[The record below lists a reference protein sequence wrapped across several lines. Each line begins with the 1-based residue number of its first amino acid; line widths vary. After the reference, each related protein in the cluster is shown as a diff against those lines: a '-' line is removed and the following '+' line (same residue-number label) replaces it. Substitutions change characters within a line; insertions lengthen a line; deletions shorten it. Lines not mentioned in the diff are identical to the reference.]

1 MPSLIDLDTNLLVY
15 IAARCDLESAG
26 YLSLVNKQVWGAVA
40 PVLPALTD
48 VRALRL
54 LLPFQECNSGRLFIA
69 RPQHDVTV
77 VGVILCDA
85 GRIQCLHRGL

>member
-15 IAARCDLESAG
+15 IAARYDLESAG

-54 LLPFQECNSGRLFIA
+54 LLPFQDN
-69 RPQHDVTV
+69 
-77 VGVILCDA
+77 VIQGDFSLQDPSMTS
-85 GRIQCLHRGL
+85 QL

>member
-54 LLPFQECNSGRLFIA
+54 FLPFQDN
-69 RPQHDVTV
+69 
-77 VGVILCDA
+77 VIQGDFSLQDPSMTS
-85 GRIQCLHRGL
+85 QL